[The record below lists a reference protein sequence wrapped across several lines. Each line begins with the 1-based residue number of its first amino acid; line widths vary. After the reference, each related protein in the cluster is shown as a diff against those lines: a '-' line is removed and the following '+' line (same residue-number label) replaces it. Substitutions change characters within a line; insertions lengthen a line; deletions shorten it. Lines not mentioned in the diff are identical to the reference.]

1 MVYHIN
7 YNSYY
12 WQINNVNNVQGEPSY
27 CLLAADGKTYTD
39 WLNLILESGLRNPY
53 MDTQRRLNSMI
64 LSGAPYPWQNEETSV
79 SQVTLFDDIS
89 LSDIV
94 LHEDGTVSFSFHGLG
109 NAIKGVKSKKDI
121 KATGVYT
128 LSGVKVRDDGQ
139 TEGLPKGVY
148 IVGGQK
154 VVE

>member
-1 MVYHIN
+1 M
-7 YNSYY
+7 Y
-12 WQINNVNNVQGEPSY
+12 WQINYVNNVRGQPDY
-27 CLLAADGKTYTD
+27 CLQAADGRTFTD
-39 WLNLILESGLRNPY
+39 WYNLLVESGARTLYNDPE
-53 MDTQRRLNSMI
+53 RRLHSKI
-64 LSGAPYPWQNEETSV
+64 LSGAPYPWQDEETSV
-79 SQVTLFDDIS
+79 SQVTLFDNIS

-94 LHEDGTVSFSFHGLG
+94 LHEDGTVSFNFHGLG
-109 NAIKGVKSKKDI
+109 NAIRNVKKET

-148 IVGGQK
+148 IVGGRK

>member
-1 MVYHIN
+1 M
-7 YNSYY
+7 
-12 WQINNVNNVQGEPSY
+12 G
-27 CLLAADGKTYTD
+27 
-39 WLNLILESGLRNPY
+39 
-53 MDTQRRLNSMI
+53 
-64 LSGAPYPWQNEETSV
+64 
-79 SQVTLFDDIS
+79 QVTLFDNIS

-94 LHEDGTVSFSFHGLG
+94 LHEDGTVSFAFHGLG
-109 NAIKGVKSKKDI
+109 NAIRNVKKET

-148 IVGGQK
+148 IVGGRK